1 MSKENKIHTTI
12 MLTMMTLLILLIGFG
27 IGRCIFDGEMK
38 IWNLLIIIIYGLLF
52 VPILYIAIVSFI
64 VRAVIDEE
72 RFKR

>member
-12 MLTMMTLLILLIGFG
+12 MLTMMTILILLIGFG
-27 IGRCIFDGEMK
+27 IGRCIFDDGMK
-38 IWNLLIIIIYGLLF
+38 IWNLIIIIIYGLLF

-64 VRAVIDEE
+64 IRAVIDEE

>member
-1 MSKENKIHTTI
+1 MSKENKIHTVI

-27 IGRCIFDGEMK
+27 IGKCIYDGMK
-38 IWNLLIIIIYGLLF
+38 TWNLILIIIYGLLF
-52 VPILYIAIVSFI
+52 VPILYIAVVSFI